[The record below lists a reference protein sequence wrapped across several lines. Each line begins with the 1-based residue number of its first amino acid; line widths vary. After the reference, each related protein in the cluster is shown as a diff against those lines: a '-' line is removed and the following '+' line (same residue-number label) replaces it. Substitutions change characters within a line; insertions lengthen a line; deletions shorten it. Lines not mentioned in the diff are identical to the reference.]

1 MRLNWTSV
9 CLRDMMIWSV
19 PTHNHGV
26 KTRPLCGMNKPT
38 TALWHVVNWFCW
50 TVNESSA
57 ATMKSCHFL
66 KCQCAQCIV
75 MLCLHWGLVVKYPP
89 ECSCAR
95 SGSGQTELNKP
106 EQHVQDNFEKK
117 KKNMQEG
124 EPCCWWSPIL
134 KLTATHIIIIII
146 TIITIITITTT
157 TTIIIIIIIVGCM
170 PVLAPSFVGK
180 TQNRS

>member
-1 MRLNWTSV
+1 MWDEQTNDSVVTCCELVLLDGQWEFRSYNEELSFSQMSV
-9 CLRDMMIWSV
+9 CTMHRNAMFTLRTGGQIS
-19 PTHNHGV
+19 PGV
-26 KTRPLCGMNKPT
+26 FLCPFWQRSNRT
-38 TALWHVVNWFCW
+38 EQTWTACPRQLW
-50 TVNESSA
+50 
-57 ATMKSCHFL
+57 
-66 KCQCAQCIV
+66 
-75 MLCLHWGLVVKYPP
+75 
-89 ECSCAR
+89 
-95 SGSGQTELNKP
+95 
-106 EQHVQDNFEKK
+106 KK

-134 KLTATHIIIIII
+134 KLTATHIITI